1 VAAGFAAM
9 GLLAREVLAQFG
21 VEVGTADGRNEV
33 RAVYG
38 GFGLAVA
45 ALLAVAAVGDPSTG
59 EGIVVAVA
67 FALAGMAAGRL
78 ALGALSLASPRAGAR
93 LFGMERSLS
102 PELTYM
108 ARVFGIRAIALGA
121 GYLASEGE
129 ARRLWQRLAFAR
141 DISDTVAGAGHLR
154 RGDLPPAL
162 PLTAMTGTYAA
173 IGAARIALDAG
184 QDA

>member
-1 VAAGFAAM
+1 VSRAPVAGAVDAGLTAM
-9 GLLAREVLAQFG
+9 
-21 VEVGTADGRNEV
+21 
-33 RAVYG
+33 
-38 GFGLAVA
+38 
-45 ALLAVAAVGDPSTG
+45 AL
-59 EGIVVAVA
+59 
-67 FALAGMAAGRL
+67 GRL